1 MSKFRNKLQQHL
13 DVAAE
18 QDKNEKKSVREKF
31 NKHISAAAEQN
42 TIQTLDEIEAN
53 LKKLEPQSAKLEDLI
68 SSGKIKGKKLLERAQ
83 AAIELIK
90 HSQKEQR
97 AIQMAIDS
105 RRYSIGQQ
113 SKGGRRKSRRR
124 RQSNNNTRKYK

>member
-1 MSKFRNKLQQHL
+1 MSTFRNKLQQHL
-13 DVAAE
+13 DVADE

-68 SSGKIKGKKLLERAQ
+68 SSGKIKGELLKRAQ

-124 RQSNNNTRKYK
+124 RQSNNKTRKYK